1 VSVLTIGSLAA
12 RDAGPALRVVA
23 ALFAALGATGSGS
36 LARRLADGWGAP
48 ERVDDINAAL
58 VLCADH
64 ELNISAFTARCVA
77 SADARLEYVLLA
89 ALCAF
94 SGGRH
99 GGATESVA
107 ALFRDVRSVG
117 SVRAVDRALTEG
129 TLPGFGHPLYP
140 DGDPRGAELIARA
153 RRIGGLAPDTDE
165 LLAVVAE
172 QLGLLPTLDAGLV
185 VLAESA
191 GLPADAAP
199 AMFAL
204 GRSAGWIAHALEA
217 ARDDQLI
224 RPRARY
230 VGPAPH

>member
-1 VSVLTIGSLAA
+1 VLSMGSLAA

-23 ALFAALGATGSGS
+23 GLFAALGATGGGS
-36 LARRLADGWGAP
+36 LARRLADGWGVP
-48 ERVDDINAAL
+48 DRVDDINGAL

-99 GGATESVA
+99 GGATERVT

-117 SVRAVDRALTEG
+117 PVRAVDRALTEG
-129 TLPGFGHPLYP
+129 ALPGFGHPLYP
-140 DGDPRGAELIARA
+140 DGDPRGAELLDRA
-153 RRIGGLAPDTDE
+153 RRIGGIAPEVDE
-165 LLAVVAE
+165 LIDVVGR
-172 QLGLLPTLDAGLV
+172 QLGLRPTVDAGLV
-185 VLAESA
+185 VLTESA
-191 GLPADAAP
+191 GLPPDAAP

-230 VGPAPH
+230 VGPPPH